1 MFGHR
6 SDGKLVKDEGPIFR
20 IIPLLMKNRSDS
32 QVFFKQD
39 IGLSTLDEYMDKKA
53 KEGVKLSYMDIIYTV
68 MLRTI
73 AERPKLNR
81 FIAYGR
87 PYQRN
92 QLVMSLMIKKGLND
106 DSEETLVKLK
116 YRGDETLLEV
126 RDKLQKCIDENKDVE
141 AANGT
146 DKLIKALQ
154 KLPFFIYKIAVGT
167 LMWMDK
173 HGILPKA
180 VIDVSPFHTSA
191 FLTNMGSLGIDSIYH
206 HIYDFGT
213 TSMFLSMGKKK
224 KSFVYDSDKDDIIE
238 DKSITLAFV
247 GDERIC
253 DGYYYARS
261 FRNIAKYLR
270 HPELLEEKPE
280 IEITYP
286 VD

>member
-1 MFGHR
+1 
-6 SDGKLVKDEGPIFR
+6 
-20 IIPLLMKNRSDS
+20 
-32 QVFFKQD
+32 
-39 IGLSTLDEYMDKKA
+39 
-53 KEGVKLSYMDIIYTV
+53 
-68 MLRTI
+68 
-73 AERPKLNR
+73 
-81 FIAYGR
+81 
-87 PYQRN
+87 
-92 QLVMSLMIKKGLND
+92 
-106 DSEETLVKLK
+106 
-116 YRGDETLLEV
+116 
-126 RDKLQKCIDENKDVE
+126 
-141 AANGT
+141 
-146 DKLIKALQ
+146 
-154 KLPFFIYKIAVGT
+154 
-167 LMWMDK
+167 MWMDK

-180 VIDVSPFHTSA
+180 VINVSPFHTSA

-280 IEITYP
+280 IERIYS